1 MLDSLVTLS
10 RSSSITPHNTTT
22 DVVMVDPSD
31 DIGGT
36 WDRFQPGERVLKLRC
51 SAKWISLKILFLCC
65 LIAVVLYRKTLL
77 SAAVSLV
84 SLGATVD
91 GYSTLFCHI
100 DSDKEL
106 QCLVHMQTQ
115 MPESRSCN
123 ITHDGDKYNFCG
135 AFTH

>member
-1 MLDSLVTLS
+1 M
-10 RSSSITPHNTTT
+10 
-22 DVVMVDPSD
+22 
-31 DIGGT
+31 
-36 WDRFQPGERVLKLRC
+36 LKLRC

-65 LIAVVLYRKTLL
+65 LIAVMLYRKTLL
-77 SAAVSLV
+77 SAVSLI

-91 GYSTLFCHI
+91 GYSDLFCHI